1 MPNLRELLQQHRVEE
16 TVSPSKFATWTYNL
30 LEAIVEELEAQR
42 PPQVDARIA
51 ALTADRDSWE
61 RQCRNAERGL
71 AEAKFTI
78 AENDS
83 REQQCRNVERGL
95 AKAKAEVE
103 SLRAELLRNVEG
115 LMANAAIGDL
125 VRKMRIG
132 TRLVCGMG
140 RGSHNAYMTAE
151 MRADRPPNLD
161 PWVWLPGLWADPA
174 EALRSIREGADEQ
187 AAEA

>member
-16 TVSPSKFATWTYNL
+16 TVSITRFCTWTYNL

-61 RQCRNAERGL
+61 RQCRN
-71 AEAKFTI
+71 
-78 AENDS
+78 
-83 REQQCRNVERGL
+83 VERGL

-103 SLRAELLRNVEG
+103 SQRAELLRNVEG

-140 RGSHNAYMTAE
+140 RGSHNGYMTAE

-174 EALRSIREGADEQ
+174 EALRSIQEGADEQ
-187 AAEA
+187 ATEA